1 MDLEQLQKE
10 AEKDL
15 KINNEQLDIE
25 SLKTPELY
33 GKYLQIYTRW
43 NLLSKQVESE
53 YKKLLRHKWEYYSGK
68 ADPQVYK
75 EKPFDIKVLK
85 QDVPVY
91 LEGDEDLIES
101 HHTIEYHKAMC
112 DYAEKVC
119 KMKNNR
125 GFQIKNAIDWKRF
138 LEGSF

>member
-33 GKYLQIYTRW
+33 AKYLKIYTRW
-43 NLLSKQVESE
+43 SLLSKQAESE
-53 YKKLLRHKWEYYSGK
+53 YKVLFRQKWEYYSGK
-68 ADPQVYK
+68 ADPKVYQ
-75 EKPFDIKVLK
+75 EKPFDLKILK
-85 QDVPVY
+85 QDLPTY
-91 LEGDEDLIES
+91 LESDEELIKAK
-101 HHTIEYHKAMC
+101 HKVDYHNAMC
-112 DYAEKVC
+112 DYAERVC
-119 KMKNNR
+119 KSINNR